1 MLFKSDE
8 NLEKGAIAFTKNND
22 EIIVFSAYLKLEAL
36 KRLNQ
41 NNNIK
46 QIIVRWEVQ
55 DLCLG
60 VSDIELYNYCLE
72 HNISLFRNT
81 RIHLKTF
88 WNGKKS
94 VFFGSANITGRGIG
108 EKGDFNYEL
117 NGTLDSITY
126 EDVIYFNKIISNSEY
141 VTSSL
146 YDHLKKLVEQTKL
159 PVIKFPKLK
168 TIKKLDDYFLISNL
182 PMTESVED
190 FFKGYK
196 YPQELVNEEINYIT
210 HDLALYDVPM
220 NLNEKEFYNYLQ
232 KQFNNHP
239 FVLKLK
245 NHIVKSPRR
254 SLSYGSVVRWIQENT
269 TTVPTPRSWEIKQEI
284 IVNILY
290 DWICTFDKNY
300 SWNRPNH
307 SQVIFYKPSIID

>member
-1 MLFKSDE
+1 MLFRSDE
-8 NLEKGAIAFTKNND
+8 NLEEGAISFMKNND
-22 EIIVFSAYLKLEAL
+22 EVIVFSAYLKLEAL

-72 HNISLFRNT
+72 HKITLFRNT

-117 NGTLDSITY
+117 NGALDSITY

-190 FFKGYK
+190 FFRGYK
-196 YPQELVNEEINYIT
+196 SPHEIENEKINYIT
-210 HDLALYDVPM
+210 HDLALYDVPK
-220 NLNEKEFYNYLQ
+220 NLNEKEFYDYLQ
-232 KQFNNHP
+232 NQFNSHP
-239 FVLKLK
+239 FIRKLK
-245 NHIVKSPRR
+245 NHIAESPRK
-254 SLSYGSVVRWIQENT
+254 SLGYGSVVRWIQENT
-269 TTVPTPRSWEIKQEI
+269 TTVPTPRSWEIKQKI

-300 SWNRPNH
+300 SWSTPNH
-307 SQVIFYKPSIID
+307 SQVIFYNPSYVD